1 MQRHGSVRERE
12 RTHRLWGYKA
22 ANREAEQRREKE
34 KSARKANAGKQ
45 KRYRESMKA
54 QGYKARLI
62 WEKPLE
68 SGWVRAASPV
78 IRESSLNIAASN
90 PAMKEVL
97 DRLSGTFIYECKR
110 QKIAEKVWK
119 PIYKDLLTLLKPL
132 GIEG

>member
-1 MQRHGSVRERE
+1 MKHNTIRIKEDSKRE
-12 RTHRLWGYKA
+12 A

-34 KSARKANAGKQ
+34 KAARKANAEKQ
-45 KRYRESMKA
+45 KRYREGMKA

-78 IRESSLNIAASN
+78 IRKSSLNIAADN

-97 DRLSGTFIYECKR
+97 GKLSGTFIYECKR
-110 QKIAEKVWK
+110 QKIAERVWK
-119 PIYKDLLTLLKPL
+119 PVYRDVLTLLKPL

>member
-1 MQRHGSVRERE
+1 MKRNVVRIKEDPKRE
-12 RTHRLWGYKA
+12 A

-34 KSARKANAGKQ
+34 KAARKANAKKQ
-45 KRYRESMKA
+45 KRYREGMKA
-54 QGYKARLI
+54 QGYKAKLT

-78 IRESSLNIAASN
+78 IRESSLNIATDN

-97 DRLSGTFIYECKR
+97 GGLSGTFIYECKR

-119 PIYKDLLTLLKPL
+119 PVYKDLLTLIQPL